1 MKFFMRDILIGIAHC
16 IYSSK
21 SYGRNI
27 YLTDLD
33 KENETFTKFNIGFDT
48 FKLDDDTISQYLNIK
63 VIEYAPKI
71 FAYLRNLEEIN
82 VEKMAN
88 SFLPKKK

>member
-1 MKFFMRDILIGIAHC
+1 MEKLA
-16 IYSSK
+16 SK
-21 SYGRNI
+21 
-27 YLTDLD
+27 
-33 KENETFTKFNIGFDT
+33 
-48 FKLDDDTISQYLNIK
+48 YLNIK

-88 SFLPKKK
+88 SFLPKKNNEVFECVYY